1 MHEYFSYSFLTLVCM
16 QLIDMWLLFFIISTT
31 INICIHIIVDW
42 LRKEELEK
50 KRETENNQ
58 VRPMTV
64 TVSCYF
70 KILSALFDCSYECFA
85 RIYNCSGNPQWS
97 KDLPAEEEDGEGQ
110 ACEDDRRQDG
120 QQGLH
125 HCIPYCIHHLYW
137 LHGDSGKRTSII
149 MFLTIKTWLTVC
161 K

>member
-1 MHEYFSYSFLTLVCM
+1 MHEYFSYSVLTLVCT

-50 KRETENNQ
+50 KKETENNQ

-70 KILSALFDCSYECFA
+70 KILSTFFIFLVNVLRGSTIAQEIHNGQK
-85 RIYNCSGNPQWS
+85 IYPL
-97 KDLPAEEEDGEGQ
+97 KKKME
-110 ACEDDRRQDG
+110 R
-120 QQGLH
+120 
-125 HCIPYCIHHLYW
+125 
-137 LHGDSGKRTSII
+137 GKRARMIDAKMVNKGFIIAFPIAFIIFIGYMVIQVSIQA
-149 MFLTIKTWLTVC
+149 LSC
-161 K
+161 S

>member
-1 MHEYFSYSFLTLVCM
+1 MHEYFSYYFLTLVCM

-70 KILSALFDCSYECFA
+70 KIFSTLFDCSYECFA
-85 RIYNCSGNPQWS
+85 RIYNCSGNP
-97 KDLPAEEEDGEGQ
+97 
-110 ACEDDRRQDG
+110 
-120 QQGLH
+120 
-125 HCIPYCIHHLYW
+125 
-137 LHGDSGKRTSII
+137 
-149 MFLTIKTWLTVC
+149 
-161 K
+161 

>member
-1 MHEYFSYSFLTLVCM
+1 MHEYFSYSFLTLVCT

-50 KRETENNQ
+50 KKETENNQ

-70 KILSALFDCSYECFA
+70 KILPTCLIVLLNVLRGSTIAQEIHNGQK
-85 RIYNCSGNPQWS
+85 IYPL
-97 KDLPAEEEDGEGQ
+97 KKKME
-110 ACEDDRRQDG
+110 R
-120 QQGLH
+120 
-125 HCIPYCIHHLYW
+125 
-137 LHGDSGKRTSII
+137 GKRARMIDAKMVNKGFII
-149 MFLTIKTWLTVC
+149 AFPIAFIIFIGYMVIQVSVQALSC
-161 K
+161 S